1 MPKFAKGSPEA
12 VEFMKQL
19 REKRGN
25 KRPLTT
31 HKEVSKEHIQRILN
45 EALEKYYM
53 VSTPIVEVPDK
64 VIKLDNKGDAK
75 LIDTLTKAGNLKKV
89 DGQNVIQLE
98 PAKELSI
105 KTKGKKYNEVDKDSN
120 LFKSNPHIK
129 NLQEDIQNLESK
141 FLDEKDAE
149 EKKNLIKSI
158 RTNKQTMKKMIYDSQ
173 SDDKKEEQ
181 EVKPDSTTIN
191 DVKIIKT
198 RPKK

>member
-1 MPKFAKGSPEA
+1 MERYLTL
-12 VEFMKQL
+12 KQL

-25 KRPLTT
+25 KRPIIT

-53 VSTPIVEVPDK
+53 VSTPIIEVPDK
-64 VIKLDNKGDAK
+64 VIKIDNKGDPK
-75 LIDTLTKAGNLKKV
+75 LLDTLTKAGNLKKV
-89 DGQNVIQLE
+89 DGQNVIKLE
-98 PAKELSI
+98 PAKELNI

-141 FLDEKDAE
+141 FLDEKDGE

-158 RTNKQTMKKMIYDSQ
+158 KANKQTIKKMIYDSQ
-173 SDDKKEEQ
+173 NDDKKEEPD
-181 EVKPDSTTIN
+181 VKPDSTTI
-191 DVKIIKT
+191 KT